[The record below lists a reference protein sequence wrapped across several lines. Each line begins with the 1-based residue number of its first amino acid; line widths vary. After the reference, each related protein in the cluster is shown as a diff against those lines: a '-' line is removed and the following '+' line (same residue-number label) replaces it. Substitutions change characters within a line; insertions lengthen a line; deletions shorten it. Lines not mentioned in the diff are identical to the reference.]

1 MTESIYD
8 LIAKTSKILK
18 KEVDPYDRE
27 LFSPAVS
34 FLQNNLKGVISATE
48 SMVVMD
54 EFIKRFG

>member
-18 KEVDPYDRE
+18 KEVDPNKRE
-27 LFSPAVS
+27 LFSPAVG
-34 FLQNNLKGVISATE
+34 FLQNKLKDVISATE

>member
-1 MTESIYD
+1 MSESIYD
-8 LIAKTSKILK
+8 LIAKTSTILK
-18 KEVDPYDRE
+18 KEVDPYNRK

-48 SMVVMD
+48 SMVVMN